1 MPIWVVIVLAVL
13 ASFEIL
19 VIGLGI
25 VDEIADR
32 KYRAILKRQHRSRLR
47 WSATSTVA
55 LFSREM
61 ATHRLRP

>member
-1 MPIWVVIVLAVL
+1 MPIWVVIVLTIL

-32 KYRAILKRQHRSRLR
+32 KHRAILKKQRQSRSHPPEPGQE
-47 WSATSTVA
+47 TDNGK
-55 LFSREM
+55 E
-61 ATHRLRP
+61 

>member
-32 KYRAILKRQHRSRLR
+32 KHRAIPKKQHRSR
-47 WSATSTVA
+47 SHPPEPGQETDNDK
-55 LFSREM
+55 E
-61 ATHRLRP
+61 